1 MFPVNNSAIQLKDK
15 VILNKS
21 CFYCDCDAEKSKLLT
36 LVFTVAEKMYG
47 NYRRPWAEI
56 PWRE

>member
-15 VILNKS
+15 VIPNKS

-36 LVFTVAEKMYG
+36 LVFMVAEKIYG
-47 NYRRPWAEI
+47 NYRRP
-56 PWRE
+56 

>member
-21 CFYCDCDAEKSKLLT
+21 SFYCDCDAEKSKLLT
-36 LVFTVAEKMYG
+36 LVFTVAEKIYG
-47 NYRRPWAEI
+47 NYRRPSAEI
-56 PWRE
+56 P